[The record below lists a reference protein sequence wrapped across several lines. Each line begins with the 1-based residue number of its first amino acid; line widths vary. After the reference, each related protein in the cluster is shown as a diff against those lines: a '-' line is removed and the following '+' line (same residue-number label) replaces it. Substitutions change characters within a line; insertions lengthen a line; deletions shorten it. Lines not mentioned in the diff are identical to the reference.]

1 MRVALLGFPQ
11 SGKKTFFTL
20 LTGRGRGASG
30 FPALKPGET
39 LEGIALIHD
48 TRVDMLA
55 TIFKPEKTKYAENLI
70 ALCPDMAPGDAKR
83 QWPHQREWLEAARHC
98 DLLCVVVRAFTS
110 DEVYHPSGS
119 VDPERDRLTLE
130 AELLLADLELIEKRL
145 ERLAKEKRAGGNGR
159 TGQTPQQVQEEQTLG
174 MLKQTIEREMKLVP
188 LTLKPHE
195 LDPIRSLNLLIL
207 KPVLWVYNVDEDQLG
222 KVKDAAGH
230 NVFTVS
236 CRIEQ
241 EIMDLEPA
249 ERDAYLKDLGLAAS
263 GLDRLNQAAY
273 DALGL
278 MSFYTVGKDE
288 VRAWTIRKGSTAPT
302 AAGKVHSDIERGF
315 IRVEIIK
322 FDDLIAAGGEAE
334 AKARGKVQVK
344 GRDYVIEDGD
354 ICHFRFNV

>member
-1 MRVALLGFPQ
+1 MKVALLGLPQ

-20 LTGRGRGASG
+20 LTGRGRGPAG
-30 FPALKPGET
+30 FPAFKPGET

-48 TRVDMLA
+48 TRVDALA

-70 ALCPDMAPGDAKR
+70 ALCPDMAMGDAK
-83 QWPHQREWLEAARHC
+83 REWLEAARRC

-145 ERLAKEKRAGGNGR
+145 ERLQKEKRAGL
-159 TGQTPQQVQEEQTLG
+159 TPQQTQEEQTLIT
-174 MLKQTIEREMKLVP
+174 LKTTIETEMKWVP
-188 LTLKPHE
+188 LALPPHE
-195 LDPIRSLNLLIL
+195 LEPIRSLNLLIL
-207 KPVLWVYNVDEDQLG
+207 KPVLWVFNMDEDRLG
-222 KVKDAAGH
+222 SAMGHTGDA
-230 NVFTVS
+230 VFTVS

-334 AKARGKVQVK
+334 AKSRGKAQVK